1 LQKILGA
8 RSAVSVAVGLFITFT
23 QSHSAATGLFALA
36 IFGIGFAVIN
46 VVATIWAKGKF
57 LSVESL
63 PLTLIALTVG
73 LFAALIPQTEPT
85 AQGLAFVYLV
95 AGLAVISGAMELY
108 LANRSGFKT
117 RPGKDGLISAVLGL
131 ALGLLFLI
139 APLDIVSA
147 VGFFGTY
154 LVISGV
160 HLAIAAFTPQKEL

>member
-1 LQKILGA
+1 LHKVLGVKA
-8 RSAVSVAVGLFITFT
+8 AHSIAVGLFITFT

-36 IFGIGFAVIN
+36 IFGIGFAVAN
-46 VVATIWAKGKF
+46 VVATIWAKGKY

-63 PLTLIALTVG
+63 PFTVLALTVG

-85 AQGLAFVYLV
+85 AQALVFVYLV
-95 AGLAVISGAMELY
+95 AGWAVISGAMELY
-108 LANRSGFKT
+108 LANRAGFRT
-117 RPGKDGLISAVLGL
+117 RSGKDGLISAVLGL

-160 HLAIAAFTPQKEL
+160 HLAIAALTPQK

>member
-1 LQKILGA
+1 MPKVLGVKA
-8 RSAVSVAVGLFITFT
+8 ALSIAVGLFITFT
-23 QSHSAATGLFALA
+23 QSHSAETGLFALA
-36 IFGIGFAVIN
+36 IFGIGFAVAN
-46 VVATIWAKGKF
+46 VVATIWAKGKY

-63 PLTLIALTVG
+63 PFTVLALAVG

-85 AQGLAFVYLV
+85 AQALVFVYLV
-95 AGLAVISGAMELY
+95 AGWAVISGAMELY
-108 LANRSGFKT
+108 LANRAGFRT
-117 RPGKDGLISAVLGL
+117 RSGKDGLISAVLGL

-160 HLAIAAFTPQKEL
+160 HLAIAALTPQK

>member
-1 LQKILGA
+1 MQKVLGVKA
-8 RSAVSVAVGLFITFT
+8 AHSIAVGIFITFT
-23 QSHSAATGLFALA
+23 QSHSAETGLFALA
-36 IFGIGFAVIN
+36 IFGIGFAVAN
-46 VVATIWAKGKF
+46 VVATIWAKGKY

-63 PLTLIALTVG
+63 PFTVLALAVG

-85 AQGLAFVYLV
+85 AQALVFVYLV
-95 AGLAVISGAMELY
+95 AGWAVISGAMELY
-108 LANRSGFKT
+108 LANRAGFRT
-117 RPGKDGLISAVLGL
+117 RSGKDGLISAVLGL

-160 HLAIAAFTPQKEL
+160 HLAIAALTPQK

>member
-1 LQKILGA
+1 LQKVLGVKA
-8 RSAVSVAVGLFITFT
+8 ALSIAVGLFITFT

-36 IFGIGFAVIN
+36 IFGIGFAVAN
-46 VVATIWAKGKF
+46 VVATIWAKGKY

-63 PLTLIALTVG
+63 PFTVLALTVG

-85 AQGLAFVYLV
+85 AQALVFVYLV
-95 AGLAVISGAMELY
+95 AGWAVISGAMELY
-108 LANRSGFKT
+108 LANRAGFRT
-117 RPGKDGLISAVLGL
+117 RSGKDGLISAVLGL
-131 ALGLLFLI
+131 ALGLLFFI

-160 HLAIAAFTPQKEL
+160 HLAIAALTPQK

>member
-36 IFGIGFAVIN
+36 IFGISFAVAN
-46 VVATIWAKGKF
+46 VAATIWAKSKY

-63 PLTLIALTVG
+63 PLTLIALAVG

-85 AQGLAFVYLV
+85 AQALAFVYLV
-95 AGLAVISGAMELY
+95 AGWAVISGAMELY
-108 LANRSGFKT
+108 LANRSGYRT
-117 RPGKDGLISAVLGL
+117 RAGKDGLISAVLGL
-131 ALGLLFLI
+131 ALGLLFVI

-160 HLAIAAFTPQKEL
+160 HLAIAALTPQN

>member
-1 LQKILGA
+1 MQKVLGVKA
-8 RSAVSVAVGLFITFT
+8 ALSIAVGLFITFT

-36 IFGIGFAVIN
+36 VFGIGFAVAN
-46 VVATIWAKGKF
+46 VAATIWAKGKY

-63 PLTLIALTVG
+63 PYTVLALTVG

-85 AQGLAFVYLV
+85 AQALVFVYLV
-95 AGLAVISGAMELY
+95 AGWAVITGAMELY
-108 LANRSGFKT
+108 LANRAGFRT
-117 RPGKDGLISAVLGL
+117 RSGKDGLISAVLGL

-160 HLAIAAFTPQKEL
+160 HLAIAALTPQK

>member
-1 LQKILGA
+1 LQKVLGVKA
-8 RSAVSVAVGLFITFT
+8 ALSIAVGLFITFT

-36 IFGIGFAVIN
+36 VFGVGLAVAN
-46 VVATIWAKGKF
+46 VVATIWAKGKY

-63 PLTLIALTVG
+63 PFTALALTVG
-73 LFAALIPQTEPT
+73 LSAALIPQTEPT
-85 AQGLAFVYLV
+85 AQALVFVYLV
-95 AGLAVISGAMELY
+95 AGWAVISGAMELY
-108 LANRSGFKT
+108 LANRAGFRT
-117 RPGKDGLISAVLGL
+117 RSGKDGLISAVFGL

-160 HLAIAAFTPQKEL
+160 HLAIAAFTPQK

>member
-1 LQKILGA
+1 MQKVLGVKA
-8 RSAVSVAVGLFITFT
+8 ALSIAVGLFITFT

-36 IFGIGFAVIN
+36 IFGIGFAVAN
-46 VVATIWAKGKF
+46 VVATIWANGKY

-63 PLTLIALTVG
+63 PFTVLALTVG

-85 AQGLAFVYLV
+85 AQALVFVYLV
-95 AGLAVISGAMELY
+95 AGWAVISGAMELY
-108 LANRSGFKT
+108 LANRAGFRT
-117 RPGKDGLISAVLGL
+117 RSGKDGLISAVLGL

-160 HLAIAAFTPQKEL
+160 HLAIAALTPQK

>member
-1 LQKILGA
+1 MHKVLGVKA
-8 RSAVSVAVGLFITFT
+8 AHSIAVGLFITFT

-36 IFGIGFAVIN
+36 IFGVGFAVAN
-46 VVATIWAKGKF
+46 VVATIWAKGKY

-63 PLTLIALTVG
+63 PFTVLALTVG
-73 LFAALIPQTEPT
+73 LFAALIPQTEPS
-85 AQGLAFVYLV
+85 AQALVFVYLV
-95 AGLAVISGAMELY
+95 AGWAVISGAMELY
-108 LANRSGFKT
+108 LANRAGFRT
-117 RPGKDGLISAVLGL
+117 RSGKDGLISAVLGL

-160 HLAIAAFTPQKEL
+160 HLAIAALTPQK

>member
-1 LQKILGA
+1 LQKVLGVKA
-8 RSAVSVAVGLFITFT
+8 ALSIAVGLLIAFT

-36 IFGIGFAVIN
+36 IFGIGFAVAN
-46 VVATIWAKGKF
+46 VVATIWAKGKY

-63 PLTLIALTVG
+63 PFTVLALAVG

-85 AQGLAFVYLV
+85 AQALVFVYLV
-95 AGLAVISGAMELY
+95 AGWAVISGAMELY
-108 LANRSGFKT
+108 LANRAGFRT
-117 RPGKDGLISAVLGL
+117 RSGKDGLISAVLGL

-160 HLAIAAFTPQKEL
+160 HLAIAALTPQK